1 MYSNLKLK
9 QKGFTLI
16 ELLVVIAILG
26 ILAGFIVASFTS
38 AQKKARDSQRKSD
51 LDALK
56 KALELAKGDS
66 IGGSFYPVTLTAA
79 NLEPNYI
86 LKIPTDPAKTDCD
99 GPGAT
104 VAPNYCY
111 YVWGPIG
118 GTGCVANNC
127 TVYRLTA
134 RLENNRDPQRAGD
147 TGNQSTDVICPGNTD
162 GFALPAYDPQ
172 DYIVCNP

>member
-86 LKIPTDPAKTDCD
+86 LKIPTDPTGTNC
-99 GPGAT
+99 GQG
-104 VAPNYCY
+104 VGIYCY

-118 GTGCVANNC
+118 GAGCVANNC
-127 TVYRLTA
+127 TVYRLIA
-134 RLENNRDPQRAGD
+134 RLENDKDPQRSGD
-147 TGNQSTDVICPGNTD
+147 TTNSSTDVICPGNTD
-162 GFALPAYDPQ
+162 NFSLTYDPL